1 VVLVS
6 LAQLKEV
13 GDTFWG
19 GGRGAQGLL
28 ESSPSYAPIKRLF
41 ESFSFCPDVEDITLS
56 MSSESFLE
64 DIEDES
70 TLKILAKQKLVS
82 LQTRNLLS
90 GHIVT
95 MS

>member
-6 LAQLKEV
+6 LAQLKRS
-13 GDTFWG
+13 GTLFWEG
-19 GGRGAQGLL
+19 LAQELL

-56 MSSESFLE
+56 MSSGSFLE

-70 TLKILAKQKLVS
+70 TLKILAKQKRVS
-82 LQTRNLLS
+82 LQTRNFLC

-95 MS
+95 MW